1 MQPVNQVS
9 KNKFK
14 ANVQFFFVVVVVEL
28 TIDFSSEGSANDFQ
42 T

>member
-1 MQPVNQVS
+1 MQPVNHVS

-14 ANVQFFFVVVVVEL
+14 ANVQFFFFVIIKL

-42 T
+42 M